1 MSHSMF
7 IVPANSKVKVIITRA
22 IAFDIRDMKRN
33 VIEIQQITPFID
45 KATDL
50 LFLSLFLSISRSLS
64 ISFSLTLSLCLSL
77 SHLKIQ
83 YAYPPFRMLIERTL

>member
-64 ISFSLTLSLCLSL
+64 LYIFLSNSFSVYLS
-77 SHLKIQ
+77 
-83 YAYPPFRMLIERTL
+83 P